1 MTDNF
6 EIDQDDFY
14 HPPSDARSAKEQFA
28 LYLKSKEI
36 FDAIPKS
43 VKTNNP
49 SADLHTLFKEVSLAE
64 TRNSALYRRKLDAS
78 ESLSSF
84 WLSKVRNFAT
94 VFNVARKVPKFTG
107 LEESE
112 LGSIAKWSKNVDH
125 LPAVSDALL
134 QRGII
139 LLYERAIPGMKLD
152 GAAFLL
158 DSGNPVIGMTLRYT
172 RVDNYWFTL
181 MHELAHVA
189 KHYDLLQSPILDD
202 LDETPLDRVE
212 KEADRLAGNSL
223 ISRSDW
229 RSCPAKYDLSE
240 KNVLSFASQIGV
252 HPSIVA
258 GRLRREL
265 GRYDIFSD
273 IVNKTN
279 TRKIL
284 LGDE

>member
-6 EIDQDDFY
+6 KLDQDDFY
-14 HPPSDARSAKEQFA
+14 HLPSDSRSAKEQFA

-36 FDAIPKS
+36 FDALPKS
-43 VKTNNP
+43 VKTKDP
-49 SADLHTLFKEVSLAE
+49 RADLHTLFKEVSLAE
-64 TRNSALYRRKLDAS
+64 TRNSALYRRKLDAN

-94 VFNVARKVPKFTG
+94 ILSVARKIPKFSG
-107 LEESE
+107 IEESK
-112 LGSIAKWSKNVDH
+112 LSAIAKWSKDVSY

-134 QRGII
+134 QLGII
-139 LLYERAIPGMKLD
+139 LVYERAIPGMKLD
-152 GAAFLL
+152 GAVFIL
-158 DSGNPVIGMTLRYT
+158 DSGNPVIGMTLRYP
-172 RVDNYWFTL
+172 RIDNYWFTL

-189 KHYDLLQSPILDD
+189 KHYDLLQNPILDD
-202 LDETPLDRVE
+202 LDETPLDKIE

-229 RSCPAKYDLSE
+229 RSCPAKYDLSD

-265 GRYDIFSD
+265 DRYNIFSD

-279 TRKIL
+279 TREIL
-284 LGDE
+284 FCDE